1 MLDAKKTYILQ
12 YTSLARLNRS
22 PPAAGAEEGR
32 WLDNNMGVDADEYA
46 AAESMVLRVA
56 AVWTEAVDLSSA
68 FVLMPSLSAQQNIA
82 LSWIQFSS

>member
-1 MLDAKKTYILQ
+1 
-12 YTSLARLNRS
+12 
-22 PPAAGAEEGR
+22 
-32 WLDNNMGVDADEYA
+32 MGVDADEYA